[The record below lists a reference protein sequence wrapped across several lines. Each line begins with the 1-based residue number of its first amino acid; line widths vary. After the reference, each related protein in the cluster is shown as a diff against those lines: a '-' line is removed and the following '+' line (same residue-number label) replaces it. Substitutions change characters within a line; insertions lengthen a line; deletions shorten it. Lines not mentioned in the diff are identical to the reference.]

1 MQIRSYSELIRIPSF
16 KDRFEYLKLNGSV
29 GATTFS
35 SHRYLNQQFYRSSKW
50 IRFRN
55 EVIIRDLGCDLAH
68 PDFEIPKYA
77 KLTIHHINPI
87 TIYDILNE
95 SSNLL
100 DFENVVCTTY
110 ATHKAIHY
118 GDESLLGL
126 LNERK
131 PNDMCP
137 WR

>member
-1 MQIRSYSELIRIPSF
+1 MRTYSELIKIPSF

-29 GATTFS
+29 GETTFS
-35 SHRYLNQQFYRSSKW
+35 SHRYLNQQFYRSDKW
-50 IRFRN
+50 LRFRN
-55 EVIIRDLGCDLAH
+55 QVIIRDAGCDLAH

-77 KLTIHHINPI
+77 KLIIHHINPI
-87 TIYDILNE
+87 TIDDVLNE
-95 SSNLL
+95 SKKLL
-100 DFENVVCTTY
+100 DFENVVCTTFM
-110 ATHKAIHY
+110 THQAIHY

-131 PNDMCP
+131 PNDTCP